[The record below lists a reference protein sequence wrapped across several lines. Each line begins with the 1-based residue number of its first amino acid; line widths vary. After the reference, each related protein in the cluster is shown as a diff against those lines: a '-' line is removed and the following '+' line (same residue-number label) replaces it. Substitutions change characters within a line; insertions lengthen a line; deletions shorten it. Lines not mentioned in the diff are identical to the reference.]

1 MKIYARQ
8 IPPEY
13 QESPL
18 FNGDM
23 PEIELFGN
31 GSYSRRV
38 SDLFD
43 RLPQILDD
51 LADEWE
57 DFQAG
62 RSMYRACDSWAKS
75 LAHFA
80 PPQGRP
86 EYTRE
91 ERAKTWPELLN
102 RYSRIPA
109 RLENSFYC
117 TVLHLITGRAWDWCT
132 LRGCCQG
139 DWQYC
144 IYPADDWDGDSLERL
159 EAEYFNTGSE
169 WIIHDG
175 QEAPES
181 PEDID
186 GYCVYC
192 TGWND
197 DLIRK
202 EITDAAGGRPEDVK
216 LYKFTGY
223 ARIAEYEEA

>member
-1 MKIYARQ
+1 MSKIYARQ
-8 IPPEY
+8 VAPEY

-18 FNGDM
+18 FYGDW
-23 PEIELFGN
+23 PENIEIFGN
-31 GSYSRRV
+31 RSYKRRA

-43 RLPQILDD
+43 RLPSIIED
-51 LADEWE
+51 LSCVWDNI
-57 DFQAG
+57 QAG
-62 RSMYRACDSWAKS
+62 EYNAADWAFE
-75 LAHFA
+75 LRDIA
-80 PPQGRP
+80 PPEGRP
-86 EYTRE
+86 AYTRE
-91 ERAKTWPELLN
+91 ERKNAWPELL
-102 RYSRIPA
+102 RQWDGSDDLQI
-109 RLENSFYC
+109 YC
-117 TVLHLITGRAWDWCT
+117 DALGLITGRAWDWCT
-132 LRGCCQG
+132 LRGCVQG

-186 GYCVYC
+186 GYSVYC

-202 EITDAAGGRPEDVK
+202 EIADAAGGRPEDVK